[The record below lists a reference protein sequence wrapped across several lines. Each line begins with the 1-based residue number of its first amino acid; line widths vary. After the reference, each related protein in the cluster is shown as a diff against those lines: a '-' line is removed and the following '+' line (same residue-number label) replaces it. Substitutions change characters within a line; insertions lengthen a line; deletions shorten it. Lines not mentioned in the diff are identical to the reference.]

1 MSMVWV
7 DSQSLTDIADA
18 IRSKNGESGTYLPSE
33 MAGKINALQNNLDT
47 SKVKWYS
54 SDSVSIMNGRW
65 ITSGSNGST
74 GIQTSNPSNGITN
87 TTYFYNPVGN
97 ATSFKV
103 SIRFQRLQ
111 SGTSRAFAGNG
122 AYNYTA
128 LPGFE
133 VLNEN
138 KLGFGWGFSSD
149 TSWQGWKTLSTVL
162 SQNTSYIGQFEWTG
176 TKIYCRLLDASGTLV
191 EEWSGNQTSRPAA
204 NDSNAYYRLLQFSD
218 YDKNSH
224 YCKDK
229 IMIDLFNTFIEK
241 NGTLIWGCN
250 WMGV

>member
-1 MSMVWV
+1 MPMIQT
-7 DSQSLTDIADA
+7 DSQHYTDIADA
-18 IRSKNGESGTYLPSE
+18 IRDQNGTQDVYYPADMPAAIRE
-33 MAGKINALQNNLDT
+33 LQKNLDT
-47 SKVKWYS
+47 TKVKWYGG
-54 SDSVSIMNGRW
+54 DNVSVMNGRW
-65 ITSGSNGST
+65 ITSGSSGST
-74 GIQTSNPSNGITN
+74 GVQTLNPSNGITN
-87 TTYFYNPVGN
+87 ASYLYNPIGN
-97 ATSFKV
+97 ANSFRV

-122 AYNYTA
+122 AYNYAA

-133 VLNEN
+133 VMNDN
-138 KLGFGWGFSSD
+138 KLGFGWGTTSS
-149 TSWQGWKTLSTVL
+149 TSWSGWRTMSTVL
-162 SQNTSYIGQFEWTG
+162 SQNTSYTAQFNWDG
-176 TKIYCRLLDASGTLV
+176 SKIYFRLLNADGTQIEQQSV
-191 EEWSGNQTSRPAA
+191 NQTTRPAA

-224 YCKDK
+224 YCRDK